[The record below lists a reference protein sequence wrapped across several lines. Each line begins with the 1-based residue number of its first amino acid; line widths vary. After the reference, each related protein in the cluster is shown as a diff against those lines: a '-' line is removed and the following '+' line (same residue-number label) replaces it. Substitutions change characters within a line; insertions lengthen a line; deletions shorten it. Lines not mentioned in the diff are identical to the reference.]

1 MYDVKKVLFLQTKFV
16 IEKGSKFCKI
26 RNDKFVEFITYSI
39 LTFFYKTPNNIRE
52 RKNMLSNIQ
61 SLLFTQLY
69 R

>member
-1 MYDVKKVLFLQTKFV
+1 MKKDQNFA
-16 IEKGSKFCKI
+16 
-26 RNDKFVEFITYSI
+26 KFVEFITYSI